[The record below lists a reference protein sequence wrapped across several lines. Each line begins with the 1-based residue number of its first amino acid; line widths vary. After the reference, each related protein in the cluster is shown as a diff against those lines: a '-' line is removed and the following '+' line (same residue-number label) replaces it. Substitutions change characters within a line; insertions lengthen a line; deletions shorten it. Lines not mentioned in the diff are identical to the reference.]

1 MVICLE
7 QGADLHMAQ
16 LMPLPLTVSC
26 SNKIQIGFTFL
37 VPAHLG
43 SPEQRVVK
51 RVCVYLCAAHCQRL
65 KLEIQLGKF
74 AVVNITTFRL
84 SLDTQLVSLARQI
97 VIGKFSRFEHAI
109 FISDGRLIE
118 VARVGT
124 ARQVAFINP
133 MSKVVTSLQQF
144 EQESHVLTLLC
155 KLVPAGVVRTGN
167 ENAPIQ
173 LAQCRF
179 PGLAISDAKILIYF
193 SNKIY
198 GSNFIKQH
206 SEAVMV

>member
-1 MVICLE
+1 
-7 QGADLHMAQ
+7 MAQ
-16 LMPLPLTVSC
+16 LMPLPLTVYC

-43 SPEQRVVK
+43 SPGQRVVK
-51 RVCVYLCAAHCQRL
+51 RACVCVYLCAAHCQRL

-133 MSKVVTSLQQF
+133 ISNVVTSLQQF

-155 KLVPAGVVRTGN
+155 KLVLAGVVRTGN

-179 PGLAISDAKILIYF
+179 PGLAISNAKILIYF